1 MKKLPA
7 VQYFFAQ
14 SFEIIFP
21 LLPLQHGSNIISVS
35 SAKVFAF
42 ELKIWLLIWLFFNL
56 KVVAATETI
65 SINHISE
72 RSTSASTELIYHMTV
87 AHWGD

>member
-42 ELKIWLLIWLFFNL
+42 ELKIWLLIWLFF
-56 KVVAATETI
+56 
-65 SINHISE
+65 SI
-72 RSTSASTELIYHMTV
+72 
-87 AHWGD
+87 

>member
-21 LLPLQHGSNIISVS
+21 LLSLQHGSNILSVS
-35 SAKVFAF
+35 LAKVFAF
-42 ELKIWLLIWLFFNL
+42 ELKNLIWLFFFNL